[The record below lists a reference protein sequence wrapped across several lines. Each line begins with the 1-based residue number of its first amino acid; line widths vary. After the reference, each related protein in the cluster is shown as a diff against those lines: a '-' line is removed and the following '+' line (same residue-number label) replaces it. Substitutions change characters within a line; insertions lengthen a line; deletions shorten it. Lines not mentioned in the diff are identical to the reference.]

1 MHPVGVGERD
11 RPGNGKLAAPR
22 VAPDRSP
29 ERYRRKLQAPAAAPD
44 RNTGTE
50 GGTGEFDL
58 SRNGGRPIINVERRA
73 GDHYAIEIRQGG
85 AERKGL
91 PVGDVQGCAAN
102 IRSMQAKGSDAERK
116 VRLEAEIPASGLPSG
131 RRPLG
136 NQYVRHQIPIDCG
149 QYILS
154 GFVSM
159 CGHSAKLPAP
169 GETDTTLPDDR
180 SAAHAVPG
188 SSHPCARF
196 PQREQ

>member
-1 MHPVGVGERD
+1 MRPTGVGDRD
-11 RPGNGKLAAPR
+11 RPSDGKLAAPR

-29 ERYRRKLQAPAAAPD
+29 ERYRRKLQTPAAAPD

-58 SRNGGRPIINVERRA
+58 SRNGGHPIIDVERRA
-73 GDHYAIEIRQGG
+73 GDHYAIEVREGR

-91 PVGDVQGCAAN
+91 PVGDVQGRAAN
-102 IRSMQAKGSDAERK
+102 VRPMQAKGSGAERK
-116 VRLEAEIPASGLPSG
+116 VRRGGRNPASGLPGG

-136 NQYVRHQIPIDCG
+136 NQYVRHQIPDNCG
-149 QYILS
+149 QYIHS

-159 CGHSAKLPAP
+159 CDHSAKLPAP

-180 SAAHAVPG
+180 SPARAVPG